1 MAAYV
6 IYQAEVTDPEQY
18 GQYREKVPRAVA
30 DAGGEYIVRGG
41 EIDRLEGEQPIGR
54 TVIVKFASMD
64 AARAFYYGETY
75 SEIKALRDGAAKTN
89 AYIVDGL
96 D

>member
-18 GQYREKVPRAVA
+18 ERYREKVPHAVSH
-30 DAGGEYIVRGG
+30 AGGEYIVRGG
-41 EIDRLEGEQPIGR
+41 EIDQLEGEQPLGR

-75 SEIKALRDGAAKTN
+75 REVKALRDGAAKTN
-89 AYIVDGL
+89 AYIVEGID
-96 D
+96 

>member
-6 IYQAEVTDPEQY
+6 IYQAEVTDPERY
-18 GQYREKVPRAVA
+18 ERYRENVPRAVA
-30 DAGGEYIVRGG
+30 EAGGEYIVRGG
-41 EIDRLEGEQPIGR
+41 QIDQLEGEQPLGR

-75 SEIKALRDGAAKTN
+75 SEVKVLRDGAARTN
-89 AYIVDGL
+89 AYIVEGVD
-96 D
+96 

>member
-18 GQYREKVPRAVA
+18 ERYREKVPRTVS

-41 EIDRLEGEQPIGR
+41 EIDQLEGEQPLGR

-64 AARAFYYGETY
+64 AARDFYHGETY
-75 SEIKALRDGAAKTN
+75 REVKALRDGAAKTN
-89 AYIVDGL
+89 AYIVDGV